1 MLTYFFLWFPL
12 VLIAVINGAVR
23 ESIYKKSLGDLLAH
37 QISTATGF
45 IIFTI
50 YFWIIFNSWKIESS
64 NQALLIGLM
73 WFCLTEAFEF
83 LAGHYIFK
91 NSWEK
96 IFNDYNIFKGRVWIL
111 IPIWVGIAPY
121 LFYKLIS

>member
-1 MLTYFFLWFPL
+1 
-12 VLIAVINGAVR
+12 
-23 ESIYKKSLGDLLAH
+23 
-37 QISTATGF
+37 
-45 IIFTI
+45 
-50 YFWIIFNSWKIESS
+50 
-64 NQALLIGLM
+64 M

>member
-12 VLIAVINGAVR
+12 VIIAVINGAVR
-23 ESIYKKSLGDLLAH
+23 ESIYKKSLGDLFAH
-37 QISTATGF
+37 QISTATGL

-96 IFNDYNIFKGRVWIL
+96 IFNDYNIFK
-111 IPIWVGIAPY
+111 
-121 LFYKLIS
+121 